1 MRAAEQTEEA
11 EAWFVYVLECENG
24 MLYTGIAK
32 NVEQRFALHL
42 KGKGASFTRANPPI
56 SILAS
61 LVQPSHSDAA
71 KLEALIKSWEKSKKL
86 EWIAANPH
94 SMAASGGNE

>member
-1 MRAAEQTEEA
+1 MQAAAADTDSP

-42 KGKGASFTRANPPI
+42 KGKGAIFTRLNPPRL
-56 SILAS
+56 ILAS
-61 LVQPSHSDAA
+61 LIQPSHSAAA
-71 KLEALIKSWEKSKKL
+71 KMEAQLKKL
-86 EWIAANPH
+86 KKRAKLSWIAAHRHKPQ
-94 SMAASGGNE
+94 ASS